1 MPTLSISAT
10 RIGRS
15 RSRPAKLVRCIPALA
30 ALIAVA
36 ILCAAPVQAAP
47 LLAERRAD
55 GPVERLVARM
65 EARNPFFRVMFQ
77 DHPAERRGFIGAL
90 EAARR
95 NGGVRAMQLMA
106 VRYGAHMGRKY
117 FPYYIARTSDDAA
130 RGYVR
135 FVADTLTFL
144 RLGSHD
150 DCYAFLAGSARE
162 RARVLALLN
171 AEERRRMLNVL
182 AAVVVGSRSARS
194 IKDGPNAYRRPL
206 QAVIQRVT
214 DRLGRDNM
222 VRWRPG
228 LVGDD
233 RAKACDFAL
242 AFYEEILKRP
252 AREGA
257 LVARGVLGG

>member
-1 MPTLSISAT
+1 M
-10 RIGRS
+10 
-15 RSRPAKLVRCIPALA
+15 PALA
-30 ALIAVA
+30 ALLAAAV
-36 ILCAAPVQAAP
+36 LCAAPAQAAP

-55 GPVERLVARM
+55 GPIERLVARM
-65 EARNPFFRVMFQ
+65 EAKNPLFRVMFQ
-77 DHPAERRGFIGAL
+77 DHPAERRRFIRAL
-90 EAARR
+90 AAARR
-95 NGGVRAMQLMA
+95 NGGGRAMHLMA

-117 FPYYIARTSDDAA
+117 FPYYIARTSDAAA

-150 DCYAFLAGSARE
+150 DCYAFLAGTPRE

-206 QAVIQRVT
+206 QAVVQRVT